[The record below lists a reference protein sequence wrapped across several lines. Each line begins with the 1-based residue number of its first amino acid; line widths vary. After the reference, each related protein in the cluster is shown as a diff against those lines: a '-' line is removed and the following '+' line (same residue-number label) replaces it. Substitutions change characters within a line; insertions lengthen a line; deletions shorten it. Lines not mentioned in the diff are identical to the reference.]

1 MDGKDDYVFSNTAGG
16 GWTVR
21 TIMFSG
27 WTVRTLTTDGGGWT
41 VRTIMFS
48 HGGGWTLMAVDGR

>member
-1 MDGKDDYVFSNTAGG
+1 MFSLNTDGG

-21 TIMFSG
+21 TIMFS
-27 WTVRTLTTDGGGWT
+27 LNTDGGGWT

-48 HGGGWTLMAVDGR
+48 HHRRRRMDGKDDYVFSSLMAVDGR